1 MREQLTHA
9 IEDYLKAIY
18 KLSVT
23 GGRATTTE
31 LAALLNVT
39 PASVT
44 GMVQRLAND
53 DPSWVDYQKH
63 HGVSLTPE
71 GRRVALEIVRHHR
84 LIEMFLHEI
93 LGYSWEE
100 VHDEA
105 EQLEHVISEKF
116 EERIAKVL
124 GDPTH
129 DPHGDPIP
137 TRDFKIPPA
146 CVTRLSDLRPD
157 QHAVVVRVRDSD
169 PDFLRH
175 LGELGLRPETK
186 VSILAYSPFDENLK
200 IKVHGQ
206 AAPIILGT
214 KITHQIFVDILETP

>member
-1 MREQLTHA
+1 MSEKPTHA

-18 KLSVT
+18 KLSAA
-23 GGRATTTE
+23 GERATTTD
-31 LAALLNVT
+31 LANLLNVT

-44 GMVQRLAND
+44 GMVQKLASD

-63 HGVSLTPE
+63 RGVSLTPE
-71 GRRVALEIVRHHR
+71 GKRAALEIIRHHR

-93 LGYSWEE
+93 LGYPWDE

-105 EQLEHVISEKF
+105 ERLEHVISENL

-137 TRDFKIPPA
+137 TRDLKIPPA

-157 QHAVVVRVRDSD
+157 QHAVVVRVHDSD
-169 PDFLRH
+169 SEFLWH
-175 LGELGLRPETK
+175 LGGLGLKPETE
-186 VSILAYSPFDENLK
+186 VSILEYSPFDENLK
-200 IKVHGQ
+200 IQVLGQ
-206 AAPIILGT
+206 PTPVILGR
-214 KITHQIFVDILETP
+214 KITQQVFVDIL

>member
-18 KLSVT
+18 KLSAA

-31 LAALLNVT
+31 LAKLLNVT

-44 GMVQRLAND
+44 GMVQRLASD
-53 DPSWVDYQKH
+53 DPPWVDYQKH
-63 HGVSLTPE
+63 RGVSLTPQGE
-71 GRRVALEIVRHHR
+71 RAALEIIRHHR

-93 LGYSWEE
+93 LGYPWEE

-105 EQLEHVISEKF
+105 ERLEHAISEKF
-116 EERIAKVL
+116 EERMAKVL

-137 TRDFKIPPA
+137 TRDLIIPPA
-146 CVTRLSDLRPD
+146 CDTRLSDLRPD
-157 QHAVVVRVRDSD
+157 QQAIVMRVHDSD
-169 PDFLRH
+169 SDFLRH
-175 LGELGLRPETK
+175 LAGLGLKPETK
-186 VSILAYSPFDENLK
+186 VSILEYFPFDDNLK
-200 IKVHGQ
+200 IHVNGQ
-206 AAPIILGT
+206 PEPVILGR
-214 KITHQIFVDILETP
+214 KITQQVFVDIT

>member
-1 MREQLTHA
+1 MSEKPTHA

-18 KLSVT
+18 KLSAA
-23 GGRATTTE
+23 GERATTSD
-31 LAALLNVT
+31 LAHLLNVT

-44 GMVQRLAND
+44 GMVQKLASD

-63 HGVSLTPE
+63 RGVSLTPE
-71 GRRVALEIVRHHR
+71 GKRAALEIIRHHR

-93 LGYSWEE
+93 LGYPWDE

-105 EQLEHVISEKF
+105 ERLEHVISENL
-116 EERIAKVL
+116 EERIARVL

-137 TRDFKIPPA
+137 TRDLKIPPA

-157 QHAVVVRVRDSD
+157 QRAVVVRVHDSD
-169 PDFLRH
+169 SDFLRH
-175 LGELGLRPETK
+175 LGGLGLKPETK
-186 VSILAYSPFDENLK
+186 VSILEYSPFDENLK
-200 IKVHGQ
+200 IQVNGQ
-206 AAPIILGT
+206 P
-214 KITHQIFVDILETP
+214 

>member
-1 MREQLTHA
+1 MSEKPTHA

-18 KLSVT
+18 KLSAA
-23 GGRATTTE
+23 GERATTTD
-31 LAALLNVT
+31 LANLLNVT

-44 GMVQRLAND
+44 GMVQKLASD

-63 HGVSLTPE
+63 RGVSLTPA
-71 GRRVALEIVRHHR
+71 GKRAALEIIRHHR

-93 LGYSWEE
+93 LGYPWDE

-105 EQLEHVISEKF
+105 ERLEHVISEDL
-116 EERIAKVL
+116 EERIARVL

-137 TRDFKIPPA
+137 TRDLIIPPA

-157 QHAVVVRVRDSD
+157 QHAVVVRVHDSD
-169 PDFLRH
+169 PEFLRH
-175 LGELGLRPETK
+175 LGGLGLKPETE
-186 VSILAYSPFDENLK
+186 VSILGYSPFDENLK
-200 IKVHGQ
+200 IQ
-206 AAPIILGT
+206 ILGQPT
-214 KITHQIFVDILETP
+214 PVILGRKITQQVFVDIL

>member
-1 MREQLTHA
+1 MPEQLTHA

-18 KLSVT
+18 KLSAT

-31 LAALLNVT
+31 LANLLNVT

-44 GMVQRLAND
+44 GMVQRLASD

-63 HGVSLTPE
+63 RGVSLTPE
-71 GRRVALEIVRHHR
+71 GERAALEIIRHHR
-84 LIEMFLHEI
+84 LIEMFLHEV
-93 LGYSWEE
+93 LGYPWDE

-105 EQLEHVISEKF
+105 ERLEHVISENL

-137 TRDFKIPPA
+137 TRDLKIPPA

-157 QHAVVVRVRDSD
+157 QHAVVVRVHDSD
-169 PDFLRH
+169 SDFLRH
-175 LGELGLRPETK
+175 LGGLGLKPETK
-186 VSILAYSPFDENLK
+186 VSILEHSPFDENLK
-200 IKVHGQ
+200 IQVDGQ
-206 AAPIILGT
+206 PAPVILGR
-214 KITHQIFVDILETP
+214 KITQQVFVDIL

>member
-1 MREQLTHA
+1 MCEQRTHA
-9 IEDYLKAIY
+9 AEDYLKAIY
-18 KLSVT
+18 KLSAT

-44 GMVQRLAND
+44 GMVQRLASD
-53 DPSWVDYQKH
+53 DPSWVDYRKH
-63 HGVSLTPE
+63 HGVSLTPQGE
-71 GRRVALEIVRHHR
+71 RAALEIIRHHR

-93 LGYSWEE
+93 LGYPWEE

-105 EQLEHVISEKF
+105 ERLEHVISENL

-137 TRDFKIPPA
+137 TRDLKIPPA

-157 QHAVVVRVRDSD
+157 QQAVVMRVRDSD
-169 PDFLRH
+169 PEFLRH
-175 LGELGLRPETK
+175 LGELGLTPEKK
-186 VSILAYSPFDENLK
+186 VSILEYSPFDENLK
-200 IKVHGQ
+200 IQVHGQ
-206 AAPIILGT
+206 PAPVILGR
-214 KITHQIFVDILETP
+214 KITQQVFVDIL

>member
-18 KLSVT
+18 KLSAA

-31 LAALLNVT
+31 LANLLNVT

-44 GMVQRLAND
+44 GMVQRLASD

-63 HGVSLTPE
+63 RGVSLTPE
-71 GRRVALEIVRHHR
+71 GKRVALEIIRHHR
-84 LIEMFLHEI
+84 LIEMFLHEV
-93 LGYSWEE
+93 LGYPWEE
-100 VHDEA
+100 VHAEA
-105 EQLEHVISEKF
+105 ERLEHVISENF

-137 TRDFKIPPA
+137 TRDLEILPA
-146 CVTRLSDLRPD
+146 CVTRLSDLSPD
-157 QHAVVVRVRDSD
+157 QHAVVMRVHDSD

-175 LGELGLRPETK
+175 LAGLGLKPETK
-186 VSILAYSPFDENLK
+186 VSILEYSPFDENLK
-200 IKVHGQ
+200 IQVHGQ
-206 AAPIILGT
+206 PAPVILGR
-214 KITHQIFVDILETP
+214 KITQQVFVDLL

>member
-1 MREQLTHA
+1 MSEKPTHA

-18 KLSVT
+18 KLSAA
-23 GGRATTTE
+23 GERATTTD
-31 LAALLNVT
+31 LANLLNVT

-44 GMVQRLAND
+44 GMVQKPSD

-63 HGVSLTPE
+63 RGVSLTPA
-71 GRRVALEIVRHHR
+71 GKRAALEIIRHHR

-93 LGYSWEE
+93 LGYPWDE

-105 EQLEHVISEKF
+105 ERLEHVISENL
-116 EERIAKVL
+116 EERIARVL

-137 TRDFKIPPA
+137 TRDLIIPPA

-157 QHAVVVRVRDSD
+157 QHAVVVRVHDSD
-169 PDFLRH
+169 PEFLRH
-175 LGELGLRPETK
+175 LGGLGLKPDLTRT
-186 VSILAYSPFDENLK
+186 
-200 IKVHGQ
+200 
-206 AAPIILGT
+206 
-214 KITHQIFVDILETP
+214 